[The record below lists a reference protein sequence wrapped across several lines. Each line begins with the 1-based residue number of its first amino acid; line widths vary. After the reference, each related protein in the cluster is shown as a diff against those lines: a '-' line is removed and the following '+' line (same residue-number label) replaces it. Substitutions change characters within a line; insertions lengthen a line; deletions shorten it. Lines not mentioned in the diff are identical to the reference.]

1 MFFIPLLLTRC
12 QTFWDWLR
20 GKGRKSL
27 EPQATVRSASSAGE
41 GSETQKAAGSVSSED
56 HADEVSDGKESSA
69 GNWSRSHLCFLVAES
84 LASLC
89 PCSEAC
95 WKTELP
101 SDQPEFLAEEI
112 TKQQSAQ
119 AAAWLLLMAYGQ
131 MREQRDRLKTK
142 LTKRKW
148 SGIGRGGATGIE
160 RGKTFQKKPRPRR
173 LKLINRDCLC

>member
-20 GKGRKSL
+20 GKGRKSPEL
-27 EPQATVRSASSAGE
+27 QATVRSASSAGE
-41 GSETQKAAGSVSSED
+41 GSETQKAAGNASSED
-56 HADEVSDGKESSA
+56 RADEVSDGEKNSL
-69 GNWSRSHLCFLVAES
+69 GNWSRSHPCFPVAKS

-89 PCSEAC
+89 PCPEAC

-119 AAAWLLLMAYGQ
+119 AAA
-131 MREQRDRLKTK
+131 
-142 LTKRKW
+142 
-148 SGIGRGGATGIE
+148 
-160 RGKTFQKKPRPRR
+160 
-173 LKLINRDCLC
+173 